1 MLTNLCYVIVDLFI
15 RENIVSEEQREIY
28 QYGVELVISSLI
40 GLFLILV
47 IGLLSGN
54 FIESVIF
61 YTVFCSTRMFCGG
74 FHAHSHLL
82 CKATFVGA
90 FILVIVIDLVLNNI
104 ESFYWFIIY
113 IYCLIIVCAFAP
125 VENSNKTLTT
135 NDVKRCKSISFI
147 LMMIWLTVMF
157 LLYIFGSELYHIV
170 ALTLFFIANLMLLGK
185 QSEVRKSR

>member
-1 MLTNLCYVIVDLFI
+1 M
-15 RENIVSEEQREIY
+15 
-28 QYGVELVISSLI
+28 VISSLI

-185 QSEVRKSR
+185 QSEGRKSR

>member
-15 RENIVSEEQREIY
+15 RGNIVSEEQREIY

-185 QSEVRKSR
+185 QSEGRKSR

>member
-147 LMMIWLTVMF
+147 LMMVWLTVMF

-185 QSEVRKSR
+185 QSEGRKSR

>member
-113 IYCLIIVCAFAP
+113 IYCLICVCQEKTNPFAKKKMSHP
-125 VENSNKTLTT
+125 VTEKN
-135 NDVKRCKSISFI
+135 
-147 LMMIWLTVMF
+147 
-157 LLYIFGSELYHIV
+157 
-170 ALTLFFIANLMLLGK
+170 
-185 QSEVRKSR
+185 

>member
-185 QSEVRKSR
+185 QSEERKSR

>member
-185 QSEVRKSR
+185 QSEGRKSR